1 MSLRSTSVG
10 ASVLALATIALA
22 GCNHSHTHGAPA
34 TAVPA
39 PISATAT
46 PTPTQAATSPVA
58 ASSAATPLPAA
69 CSLLTPAEAQAL
81 ASTPLNPQVQSTDKT
96 LCQYV
101 GPTSGP
107 EAQVEVIV
115 GPGALKGLQIDRD
128 ALKHTFT
135 AVPGIGD
142 EAHEESDNI
151 FIRKGTLW
159 VQINLVLLNDPTQNR
174 AALETAAK
182 AIAGRM

>member
-1 MSLRSTSVG
+1 MSIRSTTAL
-10 ASVLALATIALA
+10 ASSLALVTIGIA

-34 TAVPA
+34 PAVPT
-39 PISATAT
+39 SSSAT
-46 PTPTQAATSPVA
+46 PTLTPPPTAASPVA
-58 ASSAATPLPAA
+58 ASSTVATLPDA
-69 CSLLTPAEAQAL
+69 CSLLTPTEAQAL
-81 ASTPLNPQVQSTDKT
+81 ASTALNPQVESTDKT

-128 ALKHTFT
+128 VLKHTFM
-135 AVPGIGD
+135 AVRGIAD
-142 EAHEESDNI
+142 EADEESDNI

-159 VQINLVLLNDPTQNR
+159 VQINLVLLNDPTQNQLP
-174 AALETAAK
+174 LETAAK

>member
-1 MSLRSTSVG
+1 MSIRSTSAL
-10 ASVLALATIALA
+10 ASSLALATIALA

-34 TAVPA
+34 PAVP
-39 PISATAT
+39 SSVSAT
-46 PTPTQAATSPVA
+46 PTPTPTAALPVA
-58 ASSAATPLPAA
+58 ASSAGTTLPDA
-69 CSLLTPAEAQAL
+69 CSLLTPTEAQAL
-81 ASTPLNPQVQSTDKT
+81 ASTPLNPQVESTDKT

-135 AVPGIGD
+135 AVPGIAD
-142 EAHEESDNI
+142 EADEESDNI

-174 AALETAAK
+174 LPLETAAK
-182 AIAGRM
+182 AVAGRM